1 MIGLFARIS
10 YVSFLICQFTSSS
23 VDDWLDQACD
33 GRGQEGRKEGGEQ
46 YIVLGGWQTTVSLLD
61 ERDCH

>member
-1 MIGLFARIS
+1 MIGWIRLAMGEARK
-10 YVSFLICQFTSSS
+10 
-23 VDDWLDQACD
+23 
-33 GRGQEGRKEGGEQ
+33 EGRKEGGEQ